1 MSEQSRTTLKTYF
14 NTGDKPTEA
23 QFVNLIDS
31 CVNKTDD
38 SYAAYGY
45 NTYTEVPISSAD
57 ILVIGSTPFNL
68 LPALVN
74 PLQYYEAKIIFEYTA
89 GGDPYTFAADLTI
102 NAGSYIIRIDKTLIT
117 TVDNK
122 WLVVSDMCVGTPS
135 GVYTLRKPYEVFQS
149 LQLTTSNSSDP
160 ADGDGTILA
169 KIWYNVRTFGTEL

>member
-23 QFVNLIDS
+23 QFENLIDS

-38 SYAAYGY
+38 TYAAYGFDS
-45 NTYTEVPISSAD
+45 YTETSISSAQ
-57 ILVIGSTPFNL
+57 ILAMGTTPIDL
-68 LPALVN
+68 LPVLVN

-102 NAGSYIIRIDKTLIT
+102 NAGGYIIRIDKTLIT
-117 TVDNK
+117 TTENH
-122 WLVVSDMCVGTPS
+122 WLIISDMCVGTPS
-135 GVYTLRKPYEVFQS
+135 GSYTIRKPYDIAQS

-169 KIWYNVRTFGTEL
+169 KIWYNVRIFGTEL